1 MEQSLG
7 YAAAVGTIVMDE
19 LASVC
24 GRAEVRFTGV
34 RTDLGIVENNTAIVK
49 DRVRILGDTG
59 GEGLWKR
66 VFTCWEHFRLW
77 QKVLPMFLPDTFHS
91 HFKCNVNICFQCDC

>member
-7 YAAAVGTIVMDE
+7 YAAAVGTVVMDE

-34 RTDLGIVENNTAIVK
+34 CTDLGIVENDTSVLR
-49 DRVRILGDTG
+49 DRVRMLTDRLDRYDTD
-59 GEGLWKR
+59 L
-66 VFTCWEHFRLW
+66 
-77 QKVLPMFLPDTFHS
+77 
-91 HFKCNVNICFQCDC
+91 

>member
-7 YAAAVGTIVMDE
+7 YAAAVGSIVMDE

-34 RTDLGIVENNTAIVK
+34 RTDLGIVENDTAILK
-49 DRVRILGDTG
+49 DRVRLLTDCL
-59 GEGLWKR
+59 EGHDVEIR
-66 VFTCWEHFRLW
+66 
-77 QKVLPMFLPDTFHS
+77 
-91 HFKCNVNICFQCDC
+91 